1 VRFDAQCDIACVV
14 YGPDDDPD
22 SLIDDFATDLQ
33 RLGARLVGVI
43 QRGRNCKSE
52 DPSLG
57 VVVLPRYNIVGLT
70 SDEVRDSGCSLDPT
84 RLPSLAQHLALA
96 LRGGADLLIINRY
109 GRSEAA
115 GGGLVNL
122 IEQAFEA
129 NIPVLIAV
137 SKRRF
142 PDWIRF
148 CKGMNVCLGCRR
160 DEVDRWWRS
169 TQETTA

>member
-14 YGPDDDPD
+14 YGPEDDPD
-22 SLIDDFATDLQ
+22 SLIDEFASDVE
-33 RLGARLVGVI
+33 RSGGRPVGVI
-43 QRGRNCKSE
+43 QRGRNCHSE
-52 DPSLG
+52 DPKLG
-57 VVVLPRYNIVGLT
+57 VVVLPRHNIVGLT
-70 SDEVRDSGCSLDPT
+70 LDTSPDDGCSLDPT
-84 RLPSLAQHLALA
+84 RLSDLAQHLAQS
-96 LRGGADLLIINRY
+96 LRNGADLLIINRY

-148 CKGMNVCLGCRR
+148 CKGMNVCLGCSR

-169 TQETTA
+169 TQETAV